1 MLPHIFVAFAL
12 GSPFAFLR
20 FSVLFWPFPPT
31 QPPTPPKQRV
41 LFFLLIG
48 ARGAGIV
55 TMKTITTTIA
65 NKHAK
70 SKVEDEVAKEELV
83 GGG

>member
-1 MLPHIFVAFAL
+1 LAFSPH
-12 GSPFAFLR
+12 STPNH
-20 FSVLFWPFPPT
+20 
-31 QPPTPPKQRV
+31 PPKQRV